1 MIESVWNPT
10 IQATMAARQQV
21 TTGTRELAP
30 QLAAAAFPSPTD
42 WRDVW
47 IYQVLVDR
55 FNNPTAPPKASW
67 DGAHAIFQGG
77 TLEGVRQKLDYLKD
91 LGVGAIWLS
100 PVQKNCQ
107 YRPDSYHGYGI
118 QDFLSIDPRLATDP
132 AAARENPAL
141 VEDELIALV
150 EDAHALGMYVIF
162 DIVLNHTG
170 DTFEYVFDDGTTS
183 AMAHWRDSGPYTIRW
198 RDENGAGRPDWTEA
212 PASPP
217 RDAAVWPAEMRDN
230 RFFRRQGNAF
240 DRPSDLQEKAGDF
253 FSLKE
258 IVAEYQEPGT
268 GFVPA
273 LSALVRAYQYLIA
286 RFDVDGFRIDTLKYL
301 PADTA
306 RTFGNAI
313 REYALSIGKKNFFT
327 YGEVYDEEAKIQ
339 AYVGRNTV
347 TDGGDLVGVDAAL
360 DFPLFFRLPDVAKG
374 FRTAEDLA
382 GMYRRRR
389 EVGRSVL
396 SNHGDASRYFVTF
409 LDNHDQ
415 YHRIRYSDPADPTRY
430 DDQTTLALTL
440 LFSLQGI
447 PCVYYGTEQGLHASG
462 DTLEAVR
469 EALWGKPNAFDRT
482 NSFYQA
488 IQRLSR
494 TRDGQPALRYG
505 RQYFRATS
513 DGGNHFTISQGGGG
527 VVAFSR
533 ILNDR
538 EVVVAANTST
548 TQRYSGEII
557 VDMSLNREGTV
568 YTTVFSNKATGAGET
583 QAVRFRPQ
591 GTVSISA
598 DDGTGGAGPL
608 LVLPVT
614 LEPMEAQVLAVV
626 GATPG
631 MRDLPQ

>member
-1 MIESVWNPT
+1 MIESVWHPT
-10 IQATMAARQQV
+10 IQAAMEAR
-21 TTGTRELAP
+21 RLDP
-30 QLAAAAFPSPTD
+30 SLAAGVYPSPTD

-47 IYQVLVDR
+47 IYQLLVDR
-55 FNNPTAPPKASW
+55 FNNPTAPPQASW
-67 DGAHAIFQGG
+67 DGAHPIFQGG

-118 QDFLSIDPRLATDP
+118 QDFLSIDPRLASDP
-132 AAARENPAL
+132 DAARTNPAL
-141 VEDELIALV
+141 VENELIALV

-170 DTFEYVFDDGTTS
+170 DTFEYVLDDGTTA
-183 AMAHWRDSGPYTIRW
+183 AMASWRDSGPYTIRW
-198 RDENGAGRPDWTEA
+198 RDETGVGRADWTEA
-212 PASPP
+212 PADPH
-217 RDAAVWPAEMRDN
+217 RDAAVWPAELRDN
-230 RFFRRQGNAF
+230 RYFRRQGNAF

-253 FSLKE
+253 FTLKE
-258 IVAEYQEPGT
+258 IVAEYRDPAT

-273 LSALVRAYQYLIA
+273 LSALIRAYQYLIA
-286 RFDVDGFRIDTLKYL
+286 RYDVDGFRIDTLKYL
-301 PADTA
+301 PPDTA

-313 REYALSIGKKNFFT
+313 REYALSIGKRNFFT

-347 TDGGDLVGVDAAL
+347 TDDGDLVGVDAAL

-374 FRTAEDLA
+374 FRSAEELA

-389 EVGRSVL
+389 DIGRSVL

-415 YHRIRYSDPADPTRY
+415 YHRIRYVDPADPTRF
-430 DDQTTLALTL
+430 DGQVTLALTL

-462 DTLEAVR
+462 DSLEAVR
-469 EALWGKPNAFDRT
+469 EALWGKPEAFDRD
-482 NSFYQA
+482 NPFYQT
-488 IQRLSR
+488 IQRLSH
-494 TRDGQPALRYG
+494 TRDSQPALRYG

-513 DGGNHFTISQGGGG
+513 ADDVHFTISQGGGG
-527 VVAFSR
+527 AVAFSR

-538 EVVVAANTST
+538 EVVVVANPST
-548 TQRYSGEII
+548 TARFGGAVI
-557 VDMSLNREGTV
+557 VDASLNRDGTV
-568 YTTVFSNKATGAGET
+568 YTTVFSNRAGREGGA
-583 QAVRFRPQ
+583 QAVTFKPQ
-591 GTVSISA
+591 GSVSVTYA
-598 DDGTGGAGPL
+598 DGTGGDGPL
-608 LVLPVT
+608 LVLPVS
-614 LEPMEAQVLAVV
+614 LDPMEAQILTVAGVP
-626 GATPG
+626 PG
-631 MRDLPQ
+631 MRGIAL

>member
-1 MIESVWNPT
+1 MIESVWHPS
-10 IQATMAARQQV
+10 IQAAMEARQIQP
-21 TTGTRELAP
+21 T
-30 QLAAAAFPSPTD
+30 LAASAFPSPTD

-55 FNNPTAPPKASW
+55 FNNPAAPPKESW
-67 DGAHAIFQGG
+67 DGAHAVFQGG
-77 TLEGVRQKLDYLKD
+77 TLEGIRQKLDYLKD

-132 AAARENPAL
+132 EAARENPAL

-170 DTFEYVFDDGTTS
+170 DTFEYVLDDGTTA
-183 AMAHWRDSGPYTIRW
+183 AMAHWRDNGPYTIRW
-198 RDENGAGRPDWTEA
+198 RDENGVGRPDWTEA
-212 PASPP
+212 PANPS
-217 RDAAVWPAEMRDN
+217 RDAAVWPAELRDN

-240 DRPSDLQEKAGDF
+240 DRPPDLQEKAGDF
-253 FSLKE
+253 FTLKE
-258 IVAEYQEPGT
+258 IIAEYQEPGT

-273 LSALVRAYQYLIA
+273 LSALIRAYQYLIA

-301 PADTA
+301 PPEAT

-339 AYVGRNTV
+339 AYIGRNTV
-347 TDGGDLVGVDAAL
+347 TDSGDLVGVDAAL
-360 DFPLFFRLPDVAKG
+360 DFPLFFRLPDLAKG
-374 FRTAEDLA
+374 FRSAEDLA

-389 EVGRSVL
+389 DIGRGVL
-396 SNHGDASRYFVTF
+396 SNHGDAGRYFVTF

-415 YHRIRYSDPADPTRY
+415 YHRVRYVDPADPTRF
-430 DDQTTLALTL
+430 DDQTTLALTF
-440 LFSLQGI
+440 LFSLQGV

-462 DTLEAVR
+462 DSLEAVR

-482 NSFYQA
+482 NPFYQT
-488 IQRLSR
+488 IQRLSH
-494 TRDGQPALRYG
+494 TRDTQPALRYG
-505 RQYFRATS
+505 RQYFRPTAY
-513 DGGNHFTISQGGGG
+513 DGAHYIISQNGSGPA
-527 VVAFSR
+527 AFSR

-548 TQRYSGEII
+548 TQRFDGAVI
-557 VDMSLNREGTV
+557 VDASLNRDGTV
-568 YTTVFSNKATGAGET
+568 YTTVFSNKANRAGGT
-583 QAVRFRPQ
+583 QAVTFKPQ
-591 GTVSISA
+591 GSVSITNA
-598 DDGTGGAGPL
+598 DGSTGNGPL

-614 LEPMEAQVLAVV
+614 LEPMEAQILAVV

-631 MRDLPQ
+631 MRDIVA

>member
-1 MIESVWNPT
+1 MIQSVWHPT
-10 IQATMAARQQV
+10 IQAAIDARQID
-21 TTGTRELAP
+21 AA
-30 QLAAAAFPSPTD
+30 LAASVYPSPAD

-55 FNNPTAPPKASW
+55 FNNPAAPPKESW

-77 TLEGVRQKLDYLKD
+77 TLEGVRQRLDYLKD
-91 LGVGAIWLS
+91 LGVGALWLS

-132 AAARENPAL
+132 DAARENPRL

-150 EDAHALGMYVIF
+150 EDAHALGIYIIF

-170 DTFEYVFDDGTTS
+170 DTFEYVFDDGSTS
-183 AMAHWRDSGPYTIRW
+183 AMAPWRDSGPYTIRW
-198 RDENGAGRPDWTEA
+198 RDENGNGRADWTEA
-212 PASPP
+212 PTNPP
-217 RDAAVWPAEMRDN
+217 RDAAVWPAELRDN
-230 RFFRRQGNAF
+230 RYFRRQGNAF

-258 IVAEYQEPGT
+258 IVAEYQETDT

-273 LSALVRAYQYLIA
+273 LSALIRAYQYLIA

-301 PADTA
+301 PPDTA

-327 YGEVYDEEAKIQ
+327 YGEVYDEEAKIE
-339 AYVGRNTV
+339 AYVGRNTIS
-347 TDGGDLVGVDAAL
+347 DGDLVGVDAAL
-360 DFPLFFRLPDVAKG
+360 DFPLFFRLPDLAKG
-374 FRTAEDLA
+374 FRSAEDLA
-382 GMYRRRR
+382 AMYRRRR
-389 EVGRSVL
+389 DIGRSVL

-415 YHRIRYSDPADPTRY
+415 YHRIRYVDPADPHRF
-430 DDQTTLALTL
+430 DDQTTLALTM

-462 DTLEAVR
+462 DSLEAVR
-469 EALWGKPNAFDRT
+469 EALWGKPDAFDKT
-482 NSFYQA
+482 NLFYDT
-488 IQRLSR
+488 IRRLSH
-494 TRDGQPALRYG
+494 TRDGQPTLRYG

-513 DGGNHFTISQGGGG
+513 SDGVNFTISQTGGDP
-527 VVAFSR
+527 VAFSR

-538 EVVVAANTST
+538 EVVVAANPST
-548 TQRYSGEII
+548 TARFSGAVI
-557 VDMSLNREGTV
+557 VDASLNRDGTV
-568 YTTVFSNKATGAGET
+568 YTTVFSNKANREGRT
-583 QAVRFRPQ
+583 QAVTFKPQ
-591 GTVSISA
+591 GSVSIRYA
-598 DDGTGGAGPL
+598 DGTGGNGPL

-614 LEPMEAQVLAVV
+614 LDPMEAQILAIV
-626 GATPG
+626 GETPG
-631 MRDLPQ
+631 MRDITQ